1 MRILISLTFLFVIGS
16 VCIYSAGHAKGME
29 GLVLRQSVWFS
40 VGIFVIILTQY
51 FPMKNLLAVSNALYF
66 VFILLLIAV
75 AIFGSSKM
83 GAKRWIEIGSFQF
96 QPSEIG
102 KFFLICVLSRYYSAG
117 KIHWNDKRVF
127 LTGLFLTGIPALLV
141 LKQPDLGTAVIYFII
156 FISVI
161 FAAGLPYFYIFNM
174 AVLFTFIFAK
184 TLGYQF
190 FITFLIIYSLILN
203 RYLKRISSL
212 IVLVSCA
219 VLIGF
224 GSEMF
229 WNRLKP
235 YQQSRLMTFLD
246 PEKFSTVGGWQIIQS
261 KAAVSNGGLFGK
273 GFMNGSQTQLRF
285 LPEGH
290 NDFIFSVLSEE
301 FGLWGIL
308 ILLSV
313 FSYLFYRLVKIVG
326 RTRSRHLYLTGS
338 GIVALLIVQTAMNI
352 FVTLGLLPV
361 TGLTLPFVS
370 YGGTALVIN
379 MFMVGVIMSIG
390 KQEKII

>member
-1 MRILISLTFLFVIGS
+1 MKIIIALTVLFAIGCVS
-16 VCIYSAGHAKGME
+16 IYSAGHAKGME
-29 GLVLRQSVWFS
+29 GLVYRQSLWFAA
-40 VGIFVIILTQY
+40 GLAVIVVTQF

-75 AIFGSSKM
+75 AFFGSSKM
-83 GAKRWIEIGSFQF
+83 GAKRWIEIGSLQF
-96 QPSEIG
+96 QPSETG

-117 KIHWNDKRVF
+117 RIDWSDKKVF
-127 LTGLFLTGIPALLV
+127 LTGLFLTGIPALMV

-156 FISVI
+156 FLSVI
-161 FAAGLPYFYIFNM
+161 FAAGLPYFFIFNM
-174 AVLFTFIFAK
+174 AVLFTFVFAK

-190 FITFLIIYSLILN
+190 FITALIVYALILN
-203 RYLKRISSL
+203 KYSKRISTL
-212 IVLVSCA
+212 IILVSCA
-219 VLIGF
+219 VLTGF
-224 GSEMF
+224 ASEMF

-246 PEKFSTVGGWQIIQS
+246 PEKFSTVGGWQIVQS
-261 KAAVSNGGLFGK
+261 KAAVSNGGLYGR
-273 GFMNGSQTQLRF
+273 GFLNGSQTQLRF

-308 ILLSV
+308 ILL
-313 FSYLFYRLVKIVG
+313 YRLVKIVG
-326 RTRSRHLYLTGS
+326 RTRNRHLYLTGS
-338 GIVALLIVQTAMNI
+338 GIVALLVVQTAMNI
-352 FVTLGLLPV
+352 FVTLGILPV

>member
-1 MRILISLTFLFVIGS
+1 MRILIALTLLFSIG
-16 VCIYSAGHAKGME
+16 CTAIYSAGHAKGME
-29 GLVLRQSVWFS
+29 GLVLRQSVWFAA
-40 VGIFVIILTQY
+40 GIAVIILTQY

-66 VFILLLIAV
+66 VFLLLLAAV
-75 AIFGSSKM
+75 AVLGSSKM
-83 GAKRWIEIGSFQF
+83 GAKRWIEIGNFQF
-96 QPSEIG
+96 QPSETG
-102 KFFLICVLSRYYSAG
+102 KFFLICVLSRYYSTG
-117 KIHWNDKRVF
+117 KINWSDKKVF
-127 LTGLFLTGIPALLV
+127 LTGIILTGIPAFMV

-156 FISVI
+156 FLSVI
-161 FAAGLPYFYIFNM
+161 FTAGLPYFYVFNM

-190 FITFLIIYSLILN
+190 FITALIL
-203 RYLKRISSL
+203 YALILKKYTKRISSL
-212 IVLVSCA
+212 IILVSSA
-219 VLIGF
+219 VLLGF

-235 YQQSRLMTFLD
+235 YQQSRMMTFLD

-261 KAAVSNGGLFGK
+261 KAAVSNGGLYGK

-352 FVTLGLLPV
+352 FVSLGLLPV